1 MVVWWA
7 WGWSVYGVGVG
18 GVFFTDRQ
26 RWKVWLY
33 MPPPLT
39 PHCRVIFHFL
49 VLVKV
54 LTLH

>member
-39 PHCRVIFHFL
+39 PQCRVIFHFL

-54 LTLH
+54 PTLH